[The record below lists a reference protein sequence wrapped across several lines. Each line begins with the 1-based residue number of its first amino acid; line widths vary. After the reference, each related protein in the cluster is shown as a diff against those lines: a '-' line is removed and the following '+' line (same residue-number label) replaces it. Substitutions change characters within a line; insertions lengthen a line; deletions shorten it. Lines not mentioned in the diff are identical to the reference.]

1 MTNNSF
7 AQKREALLARYV
19 ESFNDKID
27 ELIAEL
33 EKFSQIT
40 EETSIYDF
48 TDLRLIVHKLAGSAG
63 SYGFSDIGS
72 LASAL
77 DKRLLIEKN
86 NVMAMNVIKT
96 MTMEL
101 VHELR
106 KHTT

>member
-1 MTNNSF
+1 MTNESF
-7 AQKREALLARYV
+7 AKKREALLARYV
-19 ESFNDKID
+19 ESFDEKID
-27 ELIAEL
+27 ELTAEL
-33 EKFSQIT
+33 DKFNQIT
-40 EETSIYDF
+40 DETSIYDF

-63 SYGFSDIGS
+63 SYGFSDVGS

-86 NVMAMNVIKT
+86 NIMAMNVITT

-106 KHTT
+106 KHTA

>member
-1 MTNNSF
+1 MTNPSF
-7 AQKREALLARYV
+7 AKKRKVLLTRYV
-19 ESFNDKID
+19 ESFPNKIN
-27 ELIAEL
+27 ELTAEL
-33 EKFSQIT
+33 DKFDDVT

-77 DKRLLIEKN
+77 DRRLLIEKN

-106 KHTT
+106 KHTI